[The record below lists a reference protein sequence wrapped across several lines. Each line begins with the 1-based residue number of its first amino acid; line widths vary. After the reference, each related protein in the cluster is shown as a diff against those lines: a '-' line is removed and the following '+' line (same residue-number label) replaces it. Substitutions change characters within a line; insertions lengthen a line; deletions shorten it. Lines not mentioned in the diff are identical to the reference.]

1 MKKYDRIF
9 TFGCS
14 FTNYHWATWADIIAY
29 SYPEAR
35 YYNMGLSGAG
45 NELIYNRVIE
55 ADARY
60 NFTKNDLVIVQWSS
74 ILRESRWVHKTK
86 ASDRGG
92 WTHGGNILTDQSN
105 FGKEYTEKYV
115 TVNGF
120 YLRDL
125 ALIKAVNVLLDFK
138 QPEHY
143 NIAMQPLVY
152 EGSNSGEMLLP
163 ENYQITSNMTIIL
176 LQMYNK
182 TLKEIRPSFYQ
193 HILAAKKSQRPKV
206 VRPHTVNQI
215 NGANVN
221 YDWHPTPYEHY
232 IYLRDILPEVA
243 LAPDC
248 DEVAQAEDKY
258 VYDRFT
264 IPQNILS
271 TGGFNIFNKATL
283 GTCTDMNFVK
293 EYYNVQVKF
302 GSFNPSKLGLLT
314 FNRPEVIY

>member
-9 TFGCS
+9 AFGCS

-45 NELIYNRVIE
+45 NELIYNRVME

-60 NFTKNDLVIVQWSS
+60 NFTKNDLVIVQWSGVM
-74 ILRESRWVHKTK
+74 RESRWVNNETK
-86 ASDRGG
+86 PNGG
-92 WTHGGNILTDQSN
+92 WTHGGNVMLDRVY
-105 FGKEYTEKYV
+105 FDDKFVEKYV
-115 TVNGF
+115 TMEGF
-120 YLRDL
+120 HLRDL
-125 ALIKAVNVLLDFK
+125 ALVKAVNVLLDLK

-143 NIAMQPLVY
+143 NIAMVGIKYEQNFGDYASPELVKQ
-152 EGSNSGEMLLP
+152 LKP
-163 ENYQITSNMTIIL
+163 NYNMIDIL
-176 LQMYNK
+176 MQKYQK
-182 TLKEIRPSFYQ
+182 TVKEIRPSFYD
-193 HILAAKKSQRPKV
+193 HILEPKRAIEPWH
-206 VRPHTVNQI
+206 RPHVCTQREGI
-215 NGANVN
+215 VN
-221 YDWHPTPYEHY
+221 YDWHPTPYEHFT
-232 IYLRDILPEVA
+232 YLRDILPEVA

-264 IPQNILS
+264 VPADKIVKLRP
-271 TGGFNIFNKATL
+271 GRFNL
-283 GTCTDMNFVK
+283 GKCTDMNFVK